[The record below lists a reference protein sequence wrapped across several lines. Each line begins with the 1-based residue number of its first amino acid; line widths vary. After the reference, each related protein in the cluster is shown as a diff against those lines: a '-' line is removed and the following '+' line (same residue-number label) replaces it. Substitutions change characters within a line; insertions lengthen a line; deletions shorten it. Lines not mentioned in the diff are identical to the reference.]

1 MPPLPLP
8 PLDATRSKTRR
19 SRKEKLARAI
29 LQAIKKEDRE
39 QEEIEVAVM
48 DDSGEKSDSDE
59 AWELDGVAS
68 SEPETVVSGPQI
80 VNDVTKLTQAVEE
93 ADHEL
98 QKAKKMYELALLK
111 KRVEELERDL
121 AAFIQYCLLS

>member
-1 MPPLPLP
+1 M
-8 PLDATRSKTRR
+8 DATRSKTRR

-121 AAFIQYCLLS
+121 AAFI